1 MGPLIVCREY
11 LKEASR
17 CMIQATF
24 DVAFDIPPCPCP
36 GFTDRGEGSG
46 ASSVWPETVGLLR
59 KLWVVIGFQNGAYHF
74 LYELI

>member
-1 MGPLIVCREY
+1 MDLFS
-11 LKEASR
+11 KECHQQVVIDGVEAP
-17 CMIQATF
+17 F
-24 DVAFDIPPCPCP
+24 DVSFDIPPGSCP
-36 GFTDRGEGSG
+36 GFTDRGQGSV